1 MAGELFSFGHGDP
14 RELDSP
20 DDWGPERT
28 IRGQVLAE
36 LLVRVGVVQP
46 TTVRLV
52 GIEGARVTG
61 EVNLGQ
67 AEVTAA
73 VHFGQC
79 LFEHDML
86 LLFARTR
93 SLQLKSCALA
103 SVDAMGASIEGLLV
117 ITQSDIRGDISL
129 AGARVDQSIVLSG
142 SRITGVGGQAL
153 TADGLKAGGSM
164 FLRDGFRAT
173 GVVRLPGA
181 RISGQLIC
189 SGGRFCNPSGIA
201 LGADGSDIRGG
212 AFLGTGFH
220 AKGEVRL
227 LGARIGNDLN
237 CSGARFENRQGH
249 AFRAEHAQIDGNV
262 FLGMQPGTTNRF
274 HATGE
279 VRLSGARIGNDLNC
293 SGARFENRQGHA
305 FRAEHAQIDGNVF
318 LGMQPGTTNRF
329 HATGEVRLSGARIGG
344 DLDCTG
350 GLFENSE
357 SDALSADRISVGD
370 NLHLQCGFHATGE
383 VRFLSARIGGDLDC
397 TGGRFENSEGA
408 ALGADGADIRG
419 NAFLKSDFHAT
430 GEVRFPGARI
440 GGDLDCTGGR
450 FENSGGD
457 ALSAD
462 SAEVRGNATLRDGF
476 NATGTVRFPD
486 AKIGSNFAIS
496 DATLSKENGNA
507 LNLRNMRAAA
517 LWLRGSRLKISG
529 TLDFRS
535 AQVGMLADT
544 PQALSDA
551 VTLHI
556 DGFVYERIAPDSSQ
570 NVKTRLQWLERQSE
584 GYHPQPYDQL
594 AEVFRRNGQDYE
606 AREVLIAKRRKRRK
620 TLLHGWPHRF
630 WDCFLDR
637 SVLYGWQPWRPLMAG
652 VGVFLL
658 AFVLVFAARTKG
670 LVVSLPDTVS
680 PYHSFIHA
688 LDVFLPIIDLG
699 VESRWTINTANG
711 SAFAWVVIG
720 FLWFLKLVGW
730 GTVTLALAALT
741 GVVKRE

>member
-1 MAGELFSFGHGDP
+1 MAGELFSFGDGDP

-20 DDWGPERT
+20 DDWGPEQT

-46 TTVRLV
+46 TAVRLV

-129 AGARVDQSIVLSG
+129 AGARVDQSIALSG

-201 LGADGSDIRGG
+201 LGADGADIRGG

-249 AFRAEHAQIDGNV
+249 ALRAELAQIDHNV
-262 FLGMQPGTTNRF
+262 FLNRPPDTSQGF
-274 HATGE
+274 HATG
-279 VRLSGARIGNDLNC
+279 
-293 SGARFENRQGHA
+293 
-305 FRAEHAQIDGNVF
+305 NVN
-318 LGMQPGTTNRF
+318 LT
-329 HATGEVRLSGARIGG
+329 GARIGG
-344 DLDCTG
+344 NLDCAG

-357 SDALSADRISVGD
+357 GDALSADRINVGD
-370 NLHLQCGFHATGE
+370 GVLLAGGFRATGE
-383 VRFLSARIGGDLDC
+383 VRLLGARIGGNLDCTDGLFENPESDALSADGAHVHGSTFLKSGFHAMGEVRLPGVRIDHDLDC
-397 TGGRFENSEGA
+397 TGGIFENP
-408 ALGADGADIRG
+408 
-419 NAFLKSDFHAT
+419 K
-430 GEVRFPGARI
+430 
-440 GGDLDCTGGR
+440 
-450 FENSGGD
+450 GD

-462 SAEVRGNATLRDGF
+462 GAHVGGSAFLRDGF
-476 NATGTVRFPD
+476 NARGTVRLPH
-486 AKIGSNFAIS
+486 AQIGNQLAVI
-496 DATLSKENGNA
+496 DATLSKANGSA
-507 LNLRNMRAAA
+507 LDLQNTRAAW
-517 LWLRGSRLKISG
+517 LLLRGHCVKISG
-529 TLDFRS
+529 ALDLQS

-606 AREVLIAKRRKRRK
+606 AREVLIAKRRKRRL
-620 TLLHGWPHRF
+620 TLLRGWPLGWPHRF
-630 WDCFLDR
+630 WDCFLDW
-637 SVLYGWQPWRPLMAG
+637 SVRYGWQPWRPLVAG
-652 VGVFLL
+652 IVVFLFVFGLIL
-658 AFVLVFAARTKG
+658 AANARD
-670 LVVSLPDTVS
+670 LVVSLSGMAS
-680 PYHSFIHA
+680 PYDSFIHV
-688 LDVFLPIIDLG
+688 LDVFLPIVDLG
-699 VESRWTINTANG
+699 VESRWTIDTANG
-711 SAFAWVVIG
+711 GAFARVVTW

-730 GTVTLALAALT
+730 GSVTLALAAVT
-741 GVVKRE
+741 GIVKRD

>member
-1 MAGELFSFGHGDP
+1 MELPDDLALTEPERRMWEAAMAGELFSFGHGDP

-227 LGARIGNDLN
+227 L
-237 CSGARFENRQGH
+237 
-249 AFRAEHAQIDGNV
+249 
-262 FLGMQPGTTNRF
+262 
-274 HATGE
+274 
-279 VRLSGARIGNDLNC
+279 GARIGNDLNC